1 MQSTIEEK
9 IEKFKTMTTHQNQ
22 NVVFFGMSI
31 IEELVS
37 LNSQLYSLA
46 DSVSKKN
53 DELMKVSK
61 DLQKEHKRIM
71 REVLNNAKV

>member
-9 IEKFKTMTTHQNQ
+9 IEKFKTMTTYQNQ
-22 NVVFFGMSI
+22 NVVSFGMSI

-53 DELMKVSK
+53 DELMKVGK
-61 DLQKEHKRIM
+61 DLKKEHKRIM
-71 REVLNNAKV
+71 KQVLKANK